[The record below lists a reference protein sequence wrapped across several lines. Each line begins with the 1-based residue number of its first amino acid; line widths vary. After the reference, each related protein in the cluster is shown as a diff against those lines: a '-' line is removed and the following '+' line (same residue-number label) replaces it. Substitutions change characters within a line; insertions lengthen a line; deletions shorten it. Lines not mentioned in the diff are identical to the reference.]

1 MSVVNLNRLSEELYG
16 DVGNW
21 RELMDANNVVPFL
34 TELIPDTVPLDTN
47 RVDELIQKLPTR
59 DEVESLVR
67 DAIRD
72 ATGKIEE
79 KLSDVI
85 DQINWL
91 F

>member
-1 MSVVNLNRLSEELYG
+1 MVNLNRLSEELYG
-16 DVGNW
+16 DVSNW

-34 TELIPDTVPLDTN
+34 TELLPDTVPLDTN

>member
-1 MSVVNLNRLSEELYG
+1 VVNLNRLSEELYG
-16 DVGNW
+16 DVSNW

-34 TELIPDTVPLDTN
+34 TELLPDTVPLDTN

>member
-1 MSVVNLNRLSEELYG
+1 
-16 DVGNW
+16 
-21 RELMDANNVVPFL
+21 MDANNVVPFL
-34 TELIPDTVPLDTN
+34 TELLPDTVPLDTN

>member
-1 MSVVNLNRLSEELYG
+1 MVNLNRLSEELYG

-34 TELIPDTVPLDTN
+34 TELLPDTVPLDTN
-47 RVDELIQKLPTR
+47 RVNELIRELPTR
-59 DEVESLVR
+59 NEVESLVKN
-67 DAIRD
+67 AIRD

>member
-1 MSVVNLNRLSEELYG
+1 
-16 DVGNW
+16 VGNW

>member
-1 MSVVNLNRLSEELYG
+1 MVNLNRLSEELYG
-16 DVGNW
+16 DVSNW

-34 TELIPDTVPLDTN
+34 TELLPDTVPLDTN
-47 RVDELIQKLPTR
+47 RVDELIQRLPTR
-59 DEVESLVR
+59 DEVESLVK